1 MKNTL
6 LAMLTAAALAAPAS
20 VGSAYAGQKNL
31 PPAFGKELV
40 PSQESTE
47 SSGGSAEV
55 EERMEEEKEEQ
66 AQEHPRR
73 RGGGGGGRHGGR
85 VHIQLDGGEDGGG
98 DDIDG
103 DF

>member
-1 MKNTL
+1 MKNTVL
-6 LAMLTAAALAAPAS
+6 VMLTAAALAAPVS
-20 VGSAYAGQKNL
+20 VGSVYAGSKNL

-40 PSQESTE
+40 PSQESQQ

-55 EERMEEEKEEQ
+55 EERIEEEKEDQ

-73 RGGGGGGRHGGR
+73 RGGGRHGGR

-98 DDIDG
+98 EDLDG
-103 DF
+103 DL